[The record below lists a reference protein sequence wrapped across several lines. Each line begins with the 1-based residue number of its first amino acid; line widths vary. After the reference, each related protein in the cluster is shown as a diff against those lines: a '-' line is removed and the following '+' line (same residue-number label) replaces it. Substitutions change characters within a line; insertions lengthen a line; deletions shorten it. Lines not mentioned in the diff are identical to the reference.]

1 MRSIQKVKL
10 AVDAAMT
17 VALLLLMAYG
27 LVGEAAH
34 EWLGMGMFILFLT
47 HHVLNRKWLL
57 AIGKGKYTPLRIIQT
72 VLAGI
77 ILLCMCA
84 SMVSGI
90 LLSRYVFTF
99 LPKHGGYEAAQ
110 KAHILCAYWG
120 FVCMSLH
127 LGLHWS
133 MMLTMARK
141 HLQPSPLRTWSLCL
155 IGWLWALY
163 GALAFHRRDVGLYLL
178 LKSHFVFYDYSEP
191 VIFFLIDYFSV
202 MALFVLIGYYFIQGL
217 KRSVRLGQGLCRMDE
232 SDFLKRG

>member
-1 MRSIQKVKL
+1 MKSTMKCKL

-17 VALLLLMAYG
+17 AALLLLMAYG
-27 LVGEAAH
+27 LAGEAAH
-34 EWLGMGMFILFLT
+34 EWMGMGMFALFLA
-47 HHVLNRKWLL
+47 HHILNRKWLL
-57 AIGKGKYTPLRIIQT
+57 AIGKGKYTPLRILQT
-72 VLAGI
+72 ALVGV
-77 ILLCMCA
+77 ILLCMLG
-84 SMVSGI
+84 SMVGGI

-141 HLQPSPLRTWSLCL
+141 HLQPSPLRTWCLRL

-163 GALAFHRRDVGLYLL
+163 GAFAFHRRGVGLYLL
-178 LKSHFVFYDYSEP
+178 LRSHFVFYNYSEP
-191 VIFFLIDYFSV
+191 VIFFLIDYLSV
-202 MALFVLIGYYFIQGL
+202 MAMFTLIGYYISQGIKKL
-217 KRSVRLGQGLCRMDE
+217 TAHTPHGIID
-232 SDFLKRG
+232 

>member
-1 MRSIQKVKL
+1 MRSIQKCKL

-34 EWLGMGMFILFLT
+34 EWLGMGMFILFLA
-47 HHVLNRKWLL
+47 HHVLNRKWLP
-57 AIGKGKYTPLRIIQT
+57 AIGKGKYTPARMIQT
-72 VLAGI
+72 LLAGVI
-77 ILLCMCA
+77 FLCMLG

-90 LLSRYVFTF
+90 FLSRYVFSF
-99 LPKHGGYEAAQ
+99 LPKHGGEELAGQ
-110 KAHILCAYWG
+110 VHIFCAYWG

-133 MMLTMARK
+133 MMLAMARK
-141 HLQPSPLRTWSLCL
+141 HLQPSPLRTWSLRL
-155 IGWLWALY
+155 AGWLWALY
-163 GALAFHRRDVGLYLL
+163 GAFAFHRRGIGLYLL
-178 LKSHFVFYDYSEP
+178 LRSHFVFYDYSEP

-217 KRSVRLGQGLCRMDE
+217 KRLARLE
-232 SDFLKRG
+232 AIFLNADKE